1 MISLPDD
8 VVLVLGP
15 VVAVQQLGAAAELV
29 AEWHIVGAQ
38 QRRVV
43 GLAVEAYCNM
53 PMSWDP
59 CFTLKYPTTK
69 RKLLHK
75 CIWISVVQLVQIFLI
90 TALCSVD
97 NNLHV
102 SPQMEKMGWLAPKP
116 RQYNHHTKILVP
128 ISYTVMNF

>member
-1 MISLPDD
+1 MRSLPDD
-8 VVLVLGP
+8 AVLVLEP
-15 VVAVQQLGAAAELV
+15 VVAVQQLDGAAELV
-29 AEWHIVGAQ
+29 VEWHIVGAQ

-59 CFTLKYPTTK
+59 CFTFKYPMTK

-75 CIWISVVQLVQIFLI
+75 CIWISVVQLVQILLI
-90 TALCSVD
+90 TALCGVD

-102 SPQMEKMGWLAPKP
+102 SPQREKMG
-116 RQYNHHTKILVP
+116 
-128 ISYTVMNF
+128 

>member
-1 MISLPDD
+1 MRSLPDD
-8 VVLVLGP
+8 AVLVLEP
-15 VVAVQQLGAAAELV
+15 VVAVQQLDGAAELV
-29 AEWHIVGAQ
+29 VEWHIVGAQ

-59 CFTLKYPTTK
+59 CLCFTSKYPTTK

-75 CIWISVVQLVQIFLI
+75 CIWISVVQLVQILLI
-90 TALCSVD
+90 TALCGVD

-102 SPQMEKMGWLAPKP
+102 SPQTEKMG
-116 RQYNHHTKILVP
+116 
-128 ISYTVMNF
+128 